1 MRPWPGETGRQLKC
15 PEEKSAQNLR
25 RSDRLSHRFPRLV

>member
-1 MRPWPGETGRQLKC
+1 MRPGPGETGRQLKC
-15 PEEKSAQNLR
+15 PEQKSAKNLR